1 MQRREQE
8 GRPSEVRRHNEQNF
22 SGPAAGKRNALSVTC
37 CVVMTAHIIL
47 HRHFLKHKHWYGA
60 AVRVCRQTAALFKQC
75 FVIFF
80 FFKYTNGQL
89 VVIFFQ
95 PWSYQVLQLQIPIR
109 LLWLR
114 TMLPNNAVCMEV
126 WTWLCDG
133 ERGVLPNPARL
144 LLSTNSYRSENPPKT
159 TKFHSKFAF

>member
-8 GRPSEVRRHNEQNF
+8 GHPSEVRRHNEQDF

-47 HRHFLKHKHWYGA
+47 RRHFLKHKHRYGA
-60 AVRVCRQTAALFKQC
+60 AACRQTAALFKQC

-80 FFKYTNGQL
+80 YFKYTNGQL
-89 VVIFFQ
+89 VVIFSR
-95 PWSYQVLQLQIPIR
+95 PWNYRVLRLQIPIR
-109 LLWLR
+109 LLWRR

-126 WTWLCDG
+126 WTRSAASDG

-144 LLSTNSYRSENPPKT
+144 QVLKTSEA
-159 TKFHSKFAF
+159 TKFTRDV